1 MDWINSLK
9 EWGEANAP
17 LLWWIFGISTAMM
30 LLTPLLVSWII
41 IKLPKDYFVE
51 EKRRRL
57 QSLVQYPALR
67 VVVAIVKNVLGA
79 VLVIAGVIML
89 VAPGQGLLTIVVGL
103 MLLDF
108 PGKYRLERWLV
119 TRRQV
124 WRSIQ
129 WLRKRARQPELVRP
143 E

>member
-9 EWGEANAP
+9 EWGEANGP
-17 LLWWIFGISTAMM
+17 VLWWIFGISTAMM

-79 VLVIAGVIML
+79 VLVVAGVIML

-129 WLRKRARQPELVRP
+129 WLRKRARRPELVRP

>member
-9 EWGEANAP
+9 EWGEANSS

>member
-9 EWGEANAP
+9 EWGEANSS
-17 LLWWIFGISTAMM
+17 LLWWIFGISSAMM

>member
-9 EWGEANAP
+9 EWGEANGP
-17 LLWWIFGISTAMM
+17 VLWWIFGISTAMM

-57 QSLVQYPALR
+57 QSLVRYPALR

-129 WLRKRARQPELVRP
+129 WLRKRARRPELVRP

>member
-9 EWGEANAP
+9 EWGEANSP
-17 LLWWIFGISTAMM
+17 LLWWIFGVSTAMM

-57 QSLVQYPALR
+57 QSLVRYPTLR

-79 VLVIAGVIML
+79 VLVVAGVIML

-129 WLRKRARQPELVRP
+129 WLRKRARRPELVRP

>member
-9 EWGEANAP
+9 EWGEANGP
-17 LLWWIFGISTAMM
+17 VLWWIFGISTAMM

-79 VLVIAGVIML
+79 VLVVAGVIML

>member
-9 EWGEANAP
+9 EWGEANSS
-17 LLWWIFGISTAMM
+17 LLWWIFGISSAMM

-57 QSLVQYPALR
+57 QSPVQYPALR
-67 VVVAIVKNVLGA
+67 IVVAIVKNVLGA
-79 VLVIAGVIML
+79 VLVVAGVIML